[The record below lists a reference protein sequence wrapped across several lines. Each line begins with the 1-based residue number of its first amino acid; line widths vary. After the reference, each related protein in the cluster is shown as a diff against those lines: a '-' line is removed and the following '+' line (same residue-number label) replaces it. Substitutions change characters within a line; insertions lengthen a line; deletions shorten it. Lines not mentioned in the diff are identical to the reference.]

1 LLLSLV
7 VIAGLTFALL
17 VLLVSRGRLR
27 EACEA
32 AVEAARQRTQMIE
45 RELVDTRG
53 RHTQL
58 QQDLQFLTQF
68 LREFPHLTRELHSG
82 STDRQIPGILL
93 NVVVRSLAP
102 RQAVVLVRRRSSE
115 TDPKQGARLVVAA
128 VSPPQSPIEIGTE
141 IPWGHGAVGF
151 AASSQRVMS
160 RSDFES
166 ETAVARQKFKSESL
180 PGPEVDLVAPMVFDD
195 QTLGVIALSRPSR
208 TSDDAKAALRLVAQ
222 TGARALQGSAAYTQ
236 IKTSAELD
244 GLTQIF
250 NKRQMTET
258 LSRLIYEA
266 GERVGGLSIFLFDID
281 NFKNYNDVNG
291 HLAGDKLLQLLAR
304 LVQDNIRKG
313 DVFGR
318 FGGEE
323 FLLILPDTKLS
334 QALAVAYKVRA
345 VIAGHAFPFAERQP
359 LGRVSVSGGVA
370 EFPSDSLESTA
381 LLRAADA
388 ALYEAKR
395 QGRNRVLA
403 ATRGFLSR
411 AEPEIVSDSPF
422 FEEMGRTL

>member
-1 LLLSLV
+1 MIEHELLD
-7 VIAGLTFALL
+7 
-17 VLLVSRGRLR
+17 SRGRL
-27 EACEA
+27 A
-32 AVEAARQRTQMIE
+32 
-45 RELVDTRG
+45 
-53 RHTQL
+53 QL

-82 STDRQIPGILL
+82 STHEQIPGILL
-93 NVVVRSLAP
+93 NVVVRSLEP
-102 RQAVVLVRRRSSE
+102 RQAVVLVRRRSS
-115 TDPKQGARLVVAA
+115 DMDSDQGARLVVAA
-128 VSPPQSPIEIGTE
+128 VAPPDSPVEIGTE

-151 AASSQRVMS
+151 AAETQRVMS

-166 ETAVARQKFKSESL
+166 ETAVARLKFKGESL
-180 PGPEVDLVAPMVFDD
+180 PGPGVDLVAPMVFDE
-195 QTLGVIALSRPSR
+195 QTLGVIALSRPNR
-208 TSDDAKAALRLVAQ
+208 TSEDAKAALRLVAQ

-236 IKTSAELD
+236 IKTSSELD

-250 NKRQMTET
+250 NKCQMTQT
-258 LSRLIYEA
+258 LSQMIYEA
-266 GERVGGLSIFLFDID
+266 GQRVGGLSIFLFDID

-291 HLAGDKLLQLLAR
+291 HLAGDKVLQVLAR
-304 LVQDNIRKG
+304 LVQENIRKA

-323 FLLILPDTKLS
+323 FLMILPDTTLP
-334 QALAVAYKVRA
+334 QALVVAYKVRA
-345 VIAGHAFPFAERQP
+345 AIAGHPFPFAGRQP

-370 EFPSDSLESTA
+370 EFPSDALESTA
-381 LLRAADA
+381 LLRAADE

-403 ATRGFLSR
+403 APRGYLSR

-422 FEEMGRTL
+422 FEEMGRTP